1 MLVGPD
7 PLLLRRLAGG
17 VVIRFHRMEEG
28 GISPDAEADQNIL
41 ASRTIAGGGDA
52 EDAELLLQLQKKN
65 KELADTEKGI
75 ENMLNAIQ
83 AGIIN
88 DSAKRRL
95 DELEETK
102 RKLELSIIQEKIKK
116 PTFSYEQIM
125 FYIMSFR
132 NIDTNTLEGR
142 RALIDRFVNSVVV
155 YDDEI
160 LINLNYRKGAK
171 RVSFKEIETAC
182 AGLDISSLLRPKT
195 KIPRDSFRCCN
206 KAEAAV
212 MVFHCHMRFYVL

>member
-1 MLVGPD
+1 MRVRSHTQNGRKYLFYSPYTKDDKEMISDDYFVKYFTEMAYETQGQECGELPM
-7 PLLLRRLAGG
+7 
-17 VVIRFHRMEEG
+17 IRK
-28 GISPDAEADQNIL
+28 Q
-41 ASRTIAGGGDA
+41 
-52 EDAELLLQLQKKN
+52 
-65 KELADTEKGI
+65 LADTENGI

-102 RKLELSIIQEKIKK
+102 RKLELSIIQEEIKK

-182 AGLDISSLLRPKT
+182 AGLDISSLLRP
-195 KIPRDSFRCCN
+195 
-206 KAEAAV
+206 
-212 MVFHCHMRFYVL
+212 Y